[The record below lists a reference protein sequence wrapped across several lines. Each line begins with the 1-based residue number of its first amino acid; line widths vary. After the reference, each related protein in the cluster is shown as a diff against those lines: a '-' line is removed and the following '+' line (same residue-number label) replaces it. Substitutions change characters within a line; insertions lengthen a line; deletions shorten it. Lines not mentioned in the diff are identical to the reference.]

1 MSGKATDLR
10 GHLPQPEDIAMRK
23 LIAVLSTTAAF
34 LMVGSTAFGIL
45 GLPSIDPMGAMR
57 LDHLPGHHQTIPL
70 WIPG

>member
-1 MSGKATDLR
+1 
-10 GHLPQPEDIAMRK
+10 MRK
-23 LIAVLSTTAAF
+23 LIAILSTTAAF

-45 GLPSIDPMGAMR
+45 GPPSIDPMGAMR